1 MSILITSTT
10 DIISFYTAVLAPYP
24 YVKIFCLYTGTAL
37 LVNLIYQVGD
47 NPFYSSYLLIPCIKK
62 TYCQVT
68 FFAACVAISGRFEEQ
83 RRSGL
88 TFCQVSSCQCN
99 LHRKCQPIENCTLKV
114 FWIVVRENFRVY
126 TVHLTLPNHR
136 LGRAEDTRRVCV

>member
-37 LVNLIYQVGD
+37 LVNLIYQV
-47 NPFYSSYLLIPCIKK
+47 
-62 TYCQVT
+62 
-68 FFAACVAISGRFEEQ
+68 E
-83 RRSGL
+83 
-88 TFCQVSSCQCN
+88 VSSCQCN
-99 LHRKCQPIENCTLKV
+99 LHRKCKPIENCTLEV

-126 TVHLTLPNHR
+126 TVHLTIPNHR

>member
-47 NPFYSSYLLIPCIKK
+47 YSSCYHHLLDCRYL
-62 TYCQVT
+62 V
-68 FFAACVAISGRFEEQ
+68 
-83 RRSGL
+83 
-88 TFCQVSSCQCN
+88 
-99 LHRKCQPIENCTLKV
+99 
-114 FWIVVRENFRVY
+114 
-126 TVHLTLPNHR
+126 
-136 LGRAEDTRRVCV
+136 

>member
-47 NPFYSSYLLIPCIKK
+47 YSFYSSYLSIPCIRSIKD
-62 TYCQVT
+62 TH
-68 FFAACVAISGRFEEQ
+68 ISR
-83 RRSGL
+83 
-88 TFCQVSSCQCN
+88 
-99 LHRKCQPIENCTLKV
+99 
-114 FWIVVRENFRVY
+114 
-126 TVHLTLPNHR
+126 
-136 LGRAEDTRRVCV
+136 

>member
-37 LVNLIYQVGD
+37 LVNLVYQGGD
-47 NPFYSSYLLIPCIKK
+47 YFNSCYHHLLDTLYIKQ
-62 TYCQVT
+62 TYFQVT

-83 RRSGL
+83 KRSGL
-88 TFCQVSSCQCN
+88 TFCQVASCQCN
-99 LHRKCQPIENCTLKV
+99 RKLHFESVL
-114 FWIVVRENFRVY
+114 
-126 TVHLTLPNHR
+126 
-136 LGRAEDTRRVCV
+136 DSS